1 MIIKGFVETD
11 KGPVEIA
18 ELTARDKVL
27 DRMHRPRKVLAVEA
41 KEVSGGFAFAKNP
54 GLILA
59 KDSTLRTLYGDVVL
73 TGDTEISMLLPTSR
87 RVQDSA
93 KSIDGTYTAYA
104 VTIEDSDALYVSQ
117 YCVKAG
123 T

>member
-18 ELTARDKVL
+18 ELTAGDKVL
-27 DRMHRPRKVLAVEA
+27 DRMHRPRKVLAVET

-59 KDSTLRTLYGDVVL
+59 KESTLRTLYGDVVL

-104 VTIEDSDALYVSQ
+104 VTIEDADSLYVSQ

>member
-1 MIIKGFVETD
+1 MIIKGLVETD

-18 ELTARDKVL
+18 ELTAHDNVL

-41 KEVSGGFAFAKNP
+41 KEVSGGFTFAKNP

-59 KDSTLRTLYGDVVL
+59 KESTLRTLYGDVVL

-104 VTIEDSDALYVSQ
+104 VTIEDADALYVSQ